1 MIIALHFVLTKC
13 FIKNRYLPN
22 SNFLLSTN
30 NKTKL
35 LKSKSD
41 LRSLEIIVHRNA
53 VLPKFMTWL
62 NQGGA

>member
-1 MIIALHFVLTKC
+1 MLDLLLVQKGFV
-13 FIKNRYLPN
+13 KNNIYLAN
-22 SNFLLSTN
+22 STFYYLSN
-30 NKTKL
+30 SKTKL

-41 LRSLEIIVHRNA
+41 FRSLEIIVHRNA